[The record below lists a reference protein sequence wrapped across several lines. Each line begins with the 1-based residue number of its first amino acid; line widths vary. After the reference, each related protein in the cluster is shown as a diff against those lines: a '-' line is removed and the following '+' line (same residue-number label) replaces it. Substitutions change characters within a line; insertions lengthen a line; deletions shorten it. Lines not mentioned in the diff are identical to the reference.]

1 MVEKKDVVGVRA
13 RVAQGRAGQRK
24 LDWYDPANGPCSRA
38 KPCNIDLQDN
48 GDMGKPVRSMV
59 VEGNNDKHIGRLSV
73 LGSAKTSLEHA

>member
-1 MVEKKDVVGVRA
+1 MIEKKDVVGVRA

-48 GDMGKPVRSMV
+48 GDMGNQLRSMAA
-59 VEGNNDKHIGRLSV
+59 EGNIDKHIDRLSV
-73 LGSAKTSLEHA
+73 LGSARTSLDHA